1 MVLCARAREGWGAA
15 EQGSGRRQ
23 DKGAWLCFGVGRIGE
38 CSCPRRAGQLALRT
52 GSGAG
57 RGAQRSLTLKGGGDP
72 LGFHSSPA
80 PPTPAGQPLGCSRG
94 ADPTEK
100 IGDSE
105 VGSGYSSPTLH
116 LDAWNPSAVGASL
129 SDTGLGAASAPSARA
144 RGLTPPGL
152 TLRSSGGLLFSACCL
167 CLQNRRKTLTRSI
180 KNKTKIRLYW

>member
-1 MVLCARAREGWGAA
+1 MVLCAWCCVQGREKAGGAA

-23 DKGAWLCFGVGRIGE
+23 ERGAWLCFGVGRIGE

-72 LGFHSSPA
+72 WVSTPPLHPPPPQASHWAALGGLTPQRRLETARWGQAVPA
-80 PPTPAGQPLGCSRG
+80 P
-94 ADPTEK
+94 
-100 IGDSE
+100 
-105 VGSGYSSPTLH
+105 TLP

-129 SDTGLGAASAPSARA
+129 SDTGPGAASAPSARA
-144 RGLTPPGL
+144 QGLTPPGL

-167 CLQNRRKTLTRSI
+167 
-180 KNKTKIRLYW
+180 